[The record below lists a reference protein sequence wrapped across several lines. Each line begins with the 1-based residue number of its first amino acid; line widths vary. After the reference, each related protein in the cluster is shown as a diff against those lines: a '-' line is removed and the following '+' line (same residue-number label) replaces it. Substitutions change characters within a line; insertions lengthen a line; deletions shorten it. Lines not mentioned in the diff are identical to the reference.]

1 MSRWTRISIT
11 ALAATFAWACGGSA
25 PKPTVTETT
34 EPAAAE
40 STEGSTEVRE
50 QQVDEAPEVSEEATA
65 LLEGGLEEAA
75 AGNISAARG
84 QFSEAAAADPKLAE
98 AHFNLGVLAEWEGD
112 STAARRHYDDA
123 LRARPD
129 FGPAVRAIARMMLQD
144 NQGPGALGF
153 AESQIKLAPDSNAVQ
168 NAATWV
174 KLQLGR
180 HNEVVAEA
188 KQVLRRDEKNVAAMK
203 NLAGAFHAQKKYELA
218 LAIIENAIELDPDD
232 PELYFGKAMA
242 HLGLKDKIRAR
253 LALEKA
259 SGLPTGGSAETHN
272 NLGVM
277 YHEAGDFAG
286 AESEYRKALSRS
298 PGFLAAQVNLG
309 NALKG
314 QQKYAEASEAL
325 LKAKELGPKAPE
337 VPYNLGILYL
347 DGQIPD
353 LENVQR
359 LEQALRY
366 FEEYRRLAAPLKAG
380 DPVNDYIVETQK
392 RIEIE
397 KQLEAQRRNQPKA
410 PEGGDTGGGEAAGGG
425 EGGGDEGFEDGG
437 DDGFDDAGDEGF
449 DDAGD
454 EGSDDA
460 GDDAG
465 GDDGFDE
472 GDEGFD

>member
-1 MSRWTRISIT
+1 MNGWTRISIT
-11 ALAATFAWACGGSA
+11 AITAAFAWACGGSA

-34 EPAAAE
+34 EAASAE

-65 LLEGGLEEAA
+65 LLAGALEEAA

-112 STAARRHYDDA
+112 ATAARRHYDDA
-123 LRARPD
+123 LRARAD
-129 FGPAVRAIARMMLQD
+129 FGPAVRSIARMMLRD

-153 AESQIKLAPDSNAVQ
+153 AESQVKLAPDSNAVQ

-180 HNEVVAEA
+180 HNEVVTEA

-218 LAIIENAIELDPDD
+218 LAIIENAMELDPED

-286 AESEYRKALSRS
+286 AESEYRKALARA

-325 LKAKELGPKAPE
+325 LKAKELGPRAPE

-353 LENVQR
+353 IDSVQR

-410 PEGGDTGGGEAAGGG
+410 PEGGETGGGEAGGGEAGGG
-425 EGGGDEGFEDGG
+425 ETGGDEGFEDAGG
-437 DDGFDDAGDEGF
+437 DEGFEDAGDEGF
-449 DDAGD
+449 DDAG
-454 EGSDDA
+454 G
-460 GDDAG
+460 DAG